1 MLWYRRDSASR
12 DRIRVN
18 YVTNRE
24 KVPESKGQMEAT
36 DLAAVE
42 RTRAGDTAAFRV
54 LVERYGRSVFRL
66 AFRMTANEF
75 DAEDVVQETFLRA
88 YKQLDSYESRSSF
101 STWLYRIAANYS
113 LDLIRS
119 RKRHASRRALES
131 TEGEDVLESI
141 KATDPSQ
148 DRIYYSTQVK
158 QRLEAALAL
167 LTDQERTAFLLRHF
181 EGKSIEEIGAILDLG
196 VSATKNSIFRA
207 VRKVREALEPVVS
220 SYEAAP

>member
-1 MLWYRRDSASR
+1 
-12 DRIRVN
+12 
-18 YVTNRE
+18 
-24 KVPESKGQMEAT
+24 MEAT

-42 RTRAGDTAAFRV
+42 RTKAGDTAAFRV
-54 LVERYGRSVFRL
+54 LVDRYGRSVFRL

-119 RKRHASRRALES
+119 RKRHASRRVTES
-131 TEGEDVLESI
+131 NDEEDVLDNVR
-141 KATDPSQ
+141 AGDPGQ
-148 DRIYYSTQVK
+148 DRVYYSSQVK
-158 QRLEAALAL
+158 QRLEAALSL
-167 LTDQERTAFLLRHF
+167 LSDQERTAFLLRHF
-181 EGKSIEEIGAILDLG
+181 EGKSIEEIGAILGLG

>member
-1 MLWYRRDSASR
+1 
-12 DRIRVN
+12 
-18 YVTNRE
+18 
-24 KVPESKGQMEAT
+24 MEAT

-42 RTRAGDTAAFRV
+42 RTRGGDTTAFRV

-66 AFRMTANEF
+66 AFRMTGNEF

-88 YKQLDSYESRSSF
+88 FKQLDSYESRSSF
-101 STWLYRIAANYS
+101 GTWLYRIAANYS

-119 RKRHASRRALES
+119 RKRHAARHVADTAEQ
-131 TEGEDVLESI
+131 EDVLDNVKTS
-141 KATDPSQ
+141 DPGQ
-148 DRIYYSTQVK
+148 DRVYYSSQVK
-158 QRLEAALAL
+158 VRLDAALQL
-167 LTDQERTAFLLRHF
+167 LSDQERTAFQLRHF

-196 VSATKNSIFRA
+196 ASATKNSIFRA